1 MLIDVAISED
11 RKMIKKEAE
20 ILKYTALTMEI
31 QCMWNIKSKVIPVIT
46 GAFGT
51 ISISL

>member
-20 ILKYTALTMEI
+20 KILKIYRHYNRNY
-31 QCMWNIKSKVIPVIT
+31 MWHIKAK
-46 GAFGT
+46 
-51 ISISL
+51 